1 MGRSKKNKTKDK
13 RLKFKSLMKII
24 AGVDEVGRGSL
35 IGPVYAAAVILN
47 KSVNSKIIKDS
58 KILTKE
64 KREILFNYI
73 KKNSIWATGK
83 ASVKEIDKIN
93 ILQASLLAMKRAI
106 KKLKKKPS
114 QVLIDGNKIPDLKN
128 YNLRA
133 IVKGDQ
139 KIPSISAASIIA
151 KVTRDNFI
159 KTLAKKNKGYYWDQ
173 NFGYGTKQHLK
184 AIKKLGVNKH
194 HRKTF
199 SPVSK
204 LRTHKI

>member
-47 KSVNSKIIKDS
+47 KSVNSKILKDS
-58 KILTKE
+58 KKLTKE

-106 KKLKKKPS
+106 KKLNKRPS

-133 IVKGDQ
+133 IVKGDR

-184 AIKKLGVNKH
+184 AINKLGVNKH

-199 SPVSK
+199 SPISK
-204 LRTHKI
+204 LRKHKI